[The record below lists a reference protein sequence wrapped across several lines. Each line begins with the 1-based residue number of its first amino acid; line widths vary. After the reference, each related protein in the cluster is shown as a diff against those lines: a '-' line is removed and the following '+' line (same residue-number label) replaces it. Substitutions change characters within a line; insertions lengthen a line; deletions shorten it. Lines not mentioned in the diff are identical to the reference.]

1 MRKVMMTASAAM
13 LAFGT
18 PATLPAQVAG
28 QAAAPAV
35 RDPQTIAA
43 LNEMGAALRRLKS
56 FEVRSDTTEERVL
69 TTGQK
74 IQYGGYVEIKGQM
87 PNRLRVDRINDRK
100 ERILYFDGSSVTI
113 YSPRNGFYGS
123 APVTGTIREVTA
135 KVADFYNIET
145 PLADLFAWG
154 QDPVAAAKVT
164 SAFYVGAETVAGFT
178 CDQYAMRQPEVDW
191 QVWIRQKG
199 EKLPCKVVI
208 TSTSDPSMPQ
218 YSAVY
223 RWTPQKAHAANVFT
237 FTPPKGSKKI
247 PLERAPDAS
256 SPSGSA
262 DSE

>member
-28 QAAAPAV
+28 QATAPAV

-100 ERILYFDGSSVTI
+100 ERILVDE
-113 YSPRNGFYGS
+113 RS
-123 APVTGTIREVTA
+123 AG
-135 KVADFYNIET
+135 D
-145 PLADLFAWG
+145 
-154 QDPVAAAKVT
+154 
-164 SAFYVGAETVAGFT
+164 
-178 CDQYAMRQPEVDW
+178 
-191 QVWIRQKG
+191 
-199 EKLPCKVVI
+199 
-208 TSTSDPSMPQ
+208 STWPGVRRP
-218 YSAVY
+218 
-223 RWTPQKAHAANVFT
+223 FL
-237 FTPPKGSKKI
+237 G
-247 PLERAPDAS
+247 
-256 SPSGSA
+256 
-262 DSE
+262 